1 METNKDILD
10 QPTTYSGTTFS
21 MSITKG
27 EYNNEWNNIQ
37 DTEELLLVSGTI
49 SRPWGLSNNEQ

>member
-10 QPTTYSGTTFS
+10 QPTTYCGTTFS